1 MTVTIDDFAK
11 LDIRIGRVVE
21 AREMEGSEKILRCV
35 VDFGPAPVG
44 AGLDPSVEDSLL
56 NATIKDGRI
65 IRVIFSGI
73 KKWYTPGDLV
83 GKLLPYIVNLEPRK
97 MFGEESQG
105 MLLAA
110 VSEEEEKTVVLMSPL
125 RDVATGTKVI

>member
-1 MTVTIDDFAK
+1 MDRINIDDFQK
-11 LDIRIGRVVE
+11 LDIRIGKVIE
-21 AREMEGSEKILRCV
+21 ASEVGGSEKLIRCV
-35 VDFGPAPVG
+35 VDFGPELG
-44 AGLDPSVEDSLL
+44 QR
-56 NATIKDGRI
+56 T
-65 IRVIFSGI
+65 IFSGI
-73 KKWYTPGDLV
+73 KKWYKPEDLV